1 MKRIVYLAAALLIAV
16 TGCKKEPKTSGEEK
30 PVGKT
35 PVTAI
40 SLSPTDLTLE
50 IGEKVVITATV
61 TPADATDKSL
71 SWAAAPNDIIKML
84 SGEGTSKEFEA
95 LSAGNASIAV
105 YALDGSGVKA
115 ECSVTVKA
123 KSAVPSGAVD
133 LGITMKG
140 SGGTTYKLYWADSN
154 LGATSPEGN
163 GDYYAWG
170 EVKPKTDYSWATY
183 VWCKGASNKL
193 TKYCPTNFQSYWD
206 GSGSPDGKLVL
217 DLEDDAAHAKLGGNW
232 RMPTLKEWQELG
244 KCEKKVWTTQNGVKG
259 VRITGNNGNSIF
271 LPAAGFRKNDESAGG
286 VGVVGYYWTSSL
298 RYEDQPETAWDGMIK
313 ENEKQPLSTGSPE
326 RCYGYPVRPVYQPAA
341 E

>member
-1 MKRIVYLAAALLIAV
+1 MKRIVYLAAALLLAL
-16 TGCKKEPKTSGEEK
+16 TACKKENNNAEK
-30 PVGKT
+30 PADKV

-40 SLSPTDLTLE
+40 SLSHTDLTLE

-71 SWAAAPNDIIKML
+71 SWTAAPNDIIKML

-95 LSAGNASIAV
+95 LSAGSASIAV

-170 EVKPKTDYSWATY
+170 EVNPKTDYSWSTY
-183 VWCKGASNKL
+183 KWSNGASNKL
-193 TKYCPTNFQSYWD
+193 IKYCPAGKQSYWD

-217 DLEDDAAHAKLGGNW
+217 DPEDDAAHAKLGGNW
-232 RMPTLKEWQELG
+232 RMPTFKEWQELG

-259 VRITGNNGNSIF
+259 MLITGNNGNSIF

-286 VGVVGYYWTSSL
+286 VGVDGNYWTSSL
-298 RYEDQPETAWDGMIK
+298 RDDRPENAWDGWIK
-313 ENEKQPLSTGSPE
+313 DGTFSRNSPD
-326 RCYGYPVRPVYQPAA
+326 RCNGYPVRPVYQPAA